1 MNVIDIVLGIIL
13 LLGLI
18 RGFMKGFIIEL
29 ASLVA
34 LILGIYGAIHF
45 SHFAFNFLHHQFDW
59 EEQYI
64 QLTAFAVTFI
74 LIVLFILLIGKLLT
88 KLVGVIALGIV
99 NRILGGAFGL
109 LKAVFITSAILMFI
123 ASYNDHAQFVKE
135 ETLEESI
142 LYEPI
147 KVIAPV
153 FLPQI
158 LNKVDETMEE
168 NNLK

>member
-13 LLGLI
+13 LFGLI
-18 RGFMKGFIIEL
+18 RGFMKGFIVEL
-29 ASLVA
+29 ASLLA
-34 LILGIYGAIHF
+34 LIIGIYGAIHF
-45 SHFAFNFLHHQFDW
+45 SHFVFNFLHNQFDW

-99 NRILGGAFGL
+99 NRILGGAFGVI
-109 LKAVFITSAILMFI
+109 KAAFITSAILMFI
-123 ASYNDHAQFVKE
+123 GSYNDQAQFIEE

-142 LYEPI
+142 LYEPV

-158 LNKVDETMEE
+158 LSKVDETMEE
-168 NNLK
+168 NNL